1 MSDSPEETE
10 ELEDAHLTI
19 KITLR
24 KGDGAIKS
32 VLVPSTIKDAQT
44 LVGWPSGGL
53 HQSCHALLQE
63 TVRQEAFTMYL
74 HRMSHGE
81 DPESIPDDEMEAAV
95 RHHLVDMLAQYTA
108 DSVQDAKERANA
120 IPAEARPEP
129 LPKASPSGNL
139 EPVMDPDAKHAPQ
152 HKH

>member
-24 KGDGAIKS
+24 KEDGAIKS
-32 VLVPSTIKDAQT
+32 VMVPSSMKDAQT
-44 LVGWPSGGL
+44 MVTWPSGGL

-81 DPESIPDDEMEAAV
+81 DPESIPDDEMQAAV
-95 RHHLVDMLAQYTA
+95 RHHLVEMVSQYA
-108 DSVQDAKERANA
+108 AACVQDSKERACA
-120 IPAEARPEP
+120 IPEEHRIK
-129 LPKASPSGNL
+129 PKVVKPSEDL
-139 EPVMDPDAKHAPQ
+139 EPVLDPDAKHAPQ

>member
-1 MSDSPEETE
+1 MSDTPE
-10 ELEDAHLTI
+10 ELESAHLTV
-19 KITLR
+19 KITFR
-24 KGDGAIKS
+24 KEDGAIKS
-32 VLVPSTIKDAQT
+32 VMVPSTMKDAQV
-44 LVGWPSGGL
+44 LVSWPSGGL

-74 HRMSHGE
+74 HRMSRGE
-81 DPESIPDDEMEAAV
+81 DPEEIPEDEMEAAV
-95 RHHLVDMLAQYTA
+95 RHHLVEMLAQYTA
-108 DSVQDAKERANA
+108 GGVQDAKERANA

-129 LPKASPSGNL
+129 PPKVNPSEDL